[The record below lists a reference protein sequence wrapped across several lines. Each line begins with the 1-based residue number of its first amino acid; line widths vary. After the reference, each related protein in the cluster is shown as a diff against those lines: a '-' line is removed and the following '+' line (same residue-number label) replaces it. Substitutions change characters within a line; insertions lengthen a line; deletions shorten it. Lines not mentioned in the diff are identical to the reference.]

1 MTKLP
6 DNYEELSTEDK
17 LQVYVDQGDS
27 RKANLTPMEKGSK
40 QAKEIASKG
49 LEKRRENMVKREA
62 MRQAV
67 AAFGNNKLDA
77 TEDLT
82 SLDTLRIIRNMYI
95 VQGDLDKA
103 ADISKVLAEYEA
115 PKKSRIEEIRSEVD
129 FNDYKESD
137 VQAYLDN
144 VISLEELR
152 SRKTG

>member
-115 PKKSRIEEIRSEVD
+115 PK
-129 FNDYKESD
+129 
-137 VQAYLDN
+137 L
-144 VISLEELR
+144 SLIHL
-152 SRKTG
+152 